1 MSEDRP
7 GRTGVERPVRAE
19 AAEARDDA
27 AAAREEAAQ
36 AREQATAASET
47 ATDQRDGAA
56 AERQQ
61 AAQERDGAAREREA
75 AAAARDGAASARDGA
90 AAERRSAAHEREGAT
105 EERAGAAGD
114 RQRAAAERE
123 SAAGERQGAAAER
136 EGAAAERADAER
148 ASADAGEVAESAR
161 GLSDLPQ
168 GDPVVDAEVRAE
180 EAGVDEE
187 YPLGRPGRP
196 MNRRSPFRVGFAG
209 ALGVGFA
216 YLLYQAVVS
225 ARSVL
230 VLVIVA
236 AFLAIGL
243 NPIVSRLERTGMRRG
258 GAVAIVFVGL
268 LGFFALFGY
277 AVLPPVINQVSN
289 FIDTLPTYV
298 RDLQTNP
305 TIRDLD
311 SRFGVIDKLNQYVT
325 TGDFGTRIAGNV
337 VTVTQR
343 VAGLVLKGLTILIL
357 TLYFLSSFN
366 TIKRTAY
373 RLVPRSRRARV
384 TLIGDEV
391 LSRVGGYV
399 AGAVVVA
406 LIAGVASLIWVSS
419 LGIPYPLALALI
431 VTLTDVIPLIG
442 ATIGAVIV
450 TAVAF
455 FVSLPVGIATGI
467 FFLVYQQLENYLV
480 YPRVMSRSVD
490 VNPAAAI
497 VGALIGGTLLGFVG
511 ALLAVPATAAIQ
523 LILREVLVPRQ
534 DAR

>member
-1 MSEDRP
+1 
-7 GRTGVERPVRAE
+7 VRADE
-19 AAEARDDA
+19 PGGHDADRAQAREDAARAEVTAERATADA
-27 AAAREEAAQ
+27 AAAA
-36 AREQATAASET
+36 
-47 ATDQRDGAA
+47 D
-56 AERQQ
+56 
-61 AAQERDGAAREREA
+61 AARA
-75 AAAARDGAASARDGA
+75 M
-90 AAERRSAAHEREGAT
+90 
-105 EERAGAAGD
+105 
-114 RQRAAAERE
+114 
-123 SAAGERQGAAAER
+123 
-136 EGAAAERADAER
+136 
-148 ASADAGEVAESAR
+148 
-161 GLSDLPQ
+161 SDLPQ
-168 GDPVVDAEVRAE
+168 GDPVMDPEVRAE
-180 EAGVDEE
+180 EAGVDEDN
-187 YPLGRPGRP
+187 PLGRPGRP
-196 MNRRSPFRVGFAG
+196 LNRRSPFRIGFAG
-209 ALGVGFA
+209 ALGVGTA

-258 GAVAIVFVGL
+258 AAVAIVFVAL
-268 LGFFALFGY
+268 LAFFALFGY
-277 AVLPPVINQVSN
+277 AVLPPVITQVAN
-289 FIDTLPTYV
+289 FVEALPTYV
-298 RDLQTNP
+298 RDLQGNP
-305 TIRDLD
+305 TIKDLD
-311 SRFGVIDKLNQYVT
+311 GRFGVLQKLNDYVT

-337 VTVTQR
+337 VSVTQQI
-343 VAGLVLKGLTILIL
+343 AGLVLKALTILIL

-366 TIKRTAY
+366 AIKHTAY

-384 TLIGDEV
+384 SLIGDEI
-391 LSRVGGYV
+391 LGRVGGYV

-406 LIAGVASLIWVSS
+406 LIAGVTSLIWVSA
-419 LGIPYPLALALI
+419 LGVPYPLALALI

-442 ATIGAVIV
+442 ATIGAVVV

-534 DAR
+534 DAQ